1 VKITLKRK
9 FWGLAGVAAAL
20 PVLVILALTVEFKRS
35 VAARTEVELK
45 AMGRANITQIARDV
59 YNLCDTANELAQA
72 KVNHNLDAATDLLK
86 RRGGLRAGSD
96 RASWEAVDQATEQRQ
111 TIELPRLLA
120 GGTWLGQNR
129 NLEAPTPFVDD
140 VKKLAG
146 GTATVFQRMNER
158 GDMLRVATN
167 IGDAGGRRA
176 IGTYIAA
183 TEPDGGPPMDRGCR

>member
-1 VKITLKRK
+1 
-9 FWGLAGVAAAL
+9 
-20 PVLVILALTVEFKRS
+20 
-35 VAARTEVELK
+35 
-45 AMGRANITQIARDV
+45 
-59 YNLCDTANELAQA
+59 
-72 KVNHNLDAATDLLK
+72 
-86 RRGGLRAGSD
+86 
-96 RASWEAVDQATEQRQ
+96 
-111 TIELPRLLA
+111 
-120 GGTWLGQNR
+120 
-129 NLEAPTPFVDD
+129 